1 MIRLRISVCA
11 LLAGLAMPAGAMA
24 QTKITYGSWAPD
36 TYPNSVAVRAFQE
49 KVTKATGGKVTFDN
63 HWGGAVINIRTSLPG
78 LKDRLVD
85 AGYVTGSLFQQQTVI
100 DNWMTQHAAMTAD
113 TRAFTA
119 AMNETLLLNCPECQ
133 AEWARNGAVS
143 LAYLADA
150 PFYMQC
156 KNEPVD
162 MEFYKG
168 KQIRGVGPFALY
180 GQQLGGV
187 PVNTAPG
194 EIFEAMEKGVIACA
208 IGGGFWQRAYSLW
221 DVAKYVVDHPLGQ
234 YNNGSIMAINRDVW
248 KGLPADQRKAF
259 MDNLAHMIAV
269 GAFAHHADDKAAR
282 DGGAQKGV
290 KWSKPSAEYIA
301 FTEKFRAN
309 EIGRVIK
316 EEGAKPGMSVA
327 LAERLTKS
335 LQDNIAKWT
344 KILAETGEDQAKF
357 EDALQREIFSKAKE
371 PA

>member
-1 MIRLRISVCA
+1 MVRSTWK
-11 LLAGLAMPAGAMA
+11 LLALSALIVAPGVAWA
-24 QTKITYGSWAPD
+24 QTKLTYGSWAPD
-36 TYPNSVAVRAFQE
+36 SYPNSVAVRAFQE
-49 KVTKATGGKVTFDN
+49 RVTKATGGKVTFEN
-63 HWGGAVINIRTSLPG
+63 HWGGAVVNIRTSLPG

-85 AGYVTGSLFQQQTVI
+85 AAYVTGSLFQQQTVI
-100 DNWMTQHAAMTAD
+100 DNWVTQHAAMTAD

-119 AMNETLLLNCPECQ
+119 AVNETLLLNCPECQ
-133 AEWARNGAVS
+133 AEWAKNGAVS

-150 PFYMQC
+150 SFYMQC
-156 KNEPVD
+156 RGEPTS
-162 MEFYKG
+162 MEYYKG
-168 KQIRGVGPFALY
+168 KQIRGVGPFAVF

-194 EIFEAMEKGVIACA
+194 EVFEAMQKGVVACA

-221 DVAKYVVDHPLGQ
+221 DVAKFVVDHPLGQ

-259 MDNLAHMIAV
+259 MDNLAHMTAV

-282 DGGAQKGV
+282 EGGAAKGV
-290 KWSKPSAEYIA
+290 KWIKPDAEFVA
-301 FTEKFRAN
+301 FQAKFQSS
-309 EIGRVIK
+309 ELDRVVK
-316 EEGAKPGMSVA
+316 QEGAKPGMTVA

-335 LQDNIAKWT
+335 LQDNVAKWS
-344 KILAETGEDQAKF
+344 KIVADIGNDQAKF
-357 EDALQREIFSKAKE
+357 EEALQREIFSKAKD